1 MSPRRKHFDSI
12 LGEDAADFDYGDA
25 AVWFGWK
32 CCCCDELAYDET
44 HLELQF
50 FAFENCVY
58 HDGNGVLWVRC
69 NDCLKCI
76 HLSCLDPNLNQLHFK
91 SHLFVHDCKN

>member
-1 MSPRRKHFDSI
+1 MSPRRKNFESI
-12 LGEDAADFDYGDA
+12 MGEEAADFDYGHS

-32 CCCCDELAYDET
+32 CSCCHELAYDGT

-58 HDGNGVLWVRC
+58 HDAGTLSGSDAMTALNVFTLVVLI
-69 NDCLKCI
+69 LI
-76 HLSCLDPNLNQLHFK
+76 
-91 SHLFVHDCKN
+91 